1 VPVSS
6 SEEICG
12 QRGIILEEGEGE
24 GERQRPLS
32 HFAAST
38 TRRRHSER
46 QNTSLL
52 RSLGQV
58 LRPEPNR
65 FGEGVRKSAA
75 LRGSQASGGCYWLQP
90 STRSK
95 NVAAERGQSEQSE
108 GHDRPRTPARK
119 YLRVIGKTSE
129 GPPVTFAFEA
139 AKFPFRSSE
148 HLHSQN
154 VSFLIPEGRFSP
166 SLTFAEFYRWWWP
179 FY

>member
-1 VPVSS
+1 MSASQFVRR
-6 SEEICG
+6 ICG

-58 LRPEPNR
+58 LRP
-65 FGEGVRKSAA
+65 
-75 LRGSQASGGCYWLQP
+75 SQTASGKEYASLQHYAAAKQAVAAIGCSLH
-90 STRSK
+90 TRSK
-95 NVAAERGQSEQSE
+95 NVAEERGQSEQSE

-129 GPPVTFAFEA
+129 GPPVTFAFEQ
-139 AKFPFRSSE
+139 
-148 HLHSQN
+148 QN
-154 VSFLIPEGRFSP
+154 SP
-166 SLTFAEFYRWWWP
+166 SDHRNICTLKTCHF
-179 FY
+179 